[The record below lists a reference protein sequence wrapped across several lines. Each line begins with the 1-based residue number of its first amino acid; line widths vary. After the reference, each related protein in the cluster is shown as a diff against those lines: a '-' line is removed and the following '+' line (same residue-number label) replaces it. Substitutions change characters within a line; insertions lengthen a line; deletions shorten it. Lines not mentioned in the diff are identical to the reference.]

1 MLKNTKIKPM
11 RLPSLVLLISF
22 FYCAALFAVDD
33 FILLQSTTSTKNSGL
48 YDYLIPLFKT
58 DTGIDVRVVAVGTG
72 QALRNAENGDAD
84 VLVVHAKV
92 REEKFVAQ
100 GFGLQRHQFMYND
113 FVIVGPA
120 SDPADVA
127 KSETVKE
134 SLQRIVKVGSSFV
147 SRGDDS
153 GTHTKELELW
163 RSAGISVSGASGGWY
178 KEVGAGMGATLNASV
193 ALQAYT
199 LSDRATWLNFG
210 NKQDYRLLFEGDP
223 PLHNQYSVIVVN
235 PARHTHVKLA
245 LAQRFA
251 DWLLT
256 DRGQQAIADYH
267 IDGDQLFF
275 PNAQ

>member
-1 MLKNTKIKPM
+1 MRSKIKPM
-11 RLPSLVLLISF
+11 CLRSLVCLVSLL
-22 FYCAALFAVDD
+22 YCSGLFAEDN

-48 YDYLIPLFKT
+48 YDYLIPLFT
-58 DTGIDVRVVAVGTG
+58 ADTGIDVRVVAVGTG
-72 QALRNAENGDAD
+72 QALRNAQNGDAD
-84 VLVVHAKV
+84 VLIVHAKS
-92 REEKFVAQ
+92 REERFIIE
-100 GFGLQRHQFMYND
+100 GYGLQRHQFMYND
-113 FVIVGPA
+113 FVIVGPT

-134 SLQRIVKVGSSFV
+134 SLQRIVKAGSSFV

-163 RSAGISVSGASGGWY
+163 RSAGLTVSDASGGWY

-210 NKQDYRLLFEGDP
+210 NKKDYRLLFEGDP

-235 PARHTHVKLA
+235 PARHTHVKLK
-245 LAQRFA
+245 LAQTFA
-251 DWLLT
+251 DWLLAA
-256 DRGQQAIADYH
+256 RGQRAIAGYH
-267 IDGDQLFF
+267 IAGDQLFF
-275 PNAQ
+275 PNAKQ